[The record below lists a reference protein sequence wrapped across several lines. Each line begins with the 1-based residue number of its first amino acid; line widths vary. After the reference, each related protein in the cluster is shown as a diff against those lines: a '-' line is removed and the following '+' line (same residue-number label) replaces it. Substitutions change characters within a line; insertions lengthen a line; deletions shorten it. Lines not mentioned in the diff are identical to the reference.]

1 MKGGSDR
8 GEEGCQVESRRN
20 VRIEREERGMRRRGR
35 YKREGENDDSRRRR
49 RVDLIYSC
57 DTLQSF

>member
-1 MKGGSDR
+1 M
-8 GEEGCQVESRRN
+8 
-20 VRIEREERGMRRRGR
+20 RIEREERGMRRSGR

-49 RVDLIYSC
+49 GVNLIYSC